1 MKGIATDTIA
11 KMLLVVIVVAIVVVL
26 LYIYVLQS
34 PLPETICRGLMTQ
47 WCGSCE
53 MTKNEGGI
61 YIGGPGMSTRLQKCI
76 DDYGFASKHEN
87 CEELNNKNDCRGFIP
102 QKTS

>member
-53 MTKNEGGI
+53 MTKNEGGT
-61 YIGGPGMSTRLQKCI
+61 YTGGPDMSTRLKKCI
-76 DDYGFASKHEN
+76 DDYKFTNPHTKCDGAER
-87 CEELNNKNDCRGFIP
+87 DCSGFIP